1 MYQGALPKLFAGFCK
16 ALILLIKMR
25 YAGGLAGCREGAE
38 TCMKYLRNA
47 SDMLQTCAIQ
57 GSLPLPAGSG
67 RARHRQS
74 TVLVAR

>member
-1 MYQGALPKLFAGFCK
+1 
-16 ALILLIKMR
+16 
-25 YAGGLAGCREGAE
+25 
-38 TCMKYLRNA
+38 MKYLRNA

-57 GSLPLPAGSG
+57 GSWPLPAGSG